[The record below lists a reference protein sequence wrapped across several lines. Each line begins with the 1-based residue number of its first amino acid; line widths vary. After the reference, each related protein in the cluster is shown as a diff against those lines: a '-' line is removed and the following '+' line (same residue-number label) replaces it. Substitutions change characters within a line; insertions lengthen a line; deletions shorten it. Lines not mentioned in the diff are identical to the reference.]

1 MKKRVLLMC
10 FDAKNNNTVMH
21 TYKFIIVKT
30 QFTATTPTLTNAEWI
45 ANEFS
50 EIQLCMQ
57 MYVNLKTDL
66 NNK

>member
-1 MKKRVLLMC
+1 MC
-10 FDAKNNNTVMH
+10 LDAKNNNTVMH

-30 QFTATTPTLTNAEWI
+30 QFTATTPTLTNTVSLII

-50 EIQLCMQ
+50 EIQLCML